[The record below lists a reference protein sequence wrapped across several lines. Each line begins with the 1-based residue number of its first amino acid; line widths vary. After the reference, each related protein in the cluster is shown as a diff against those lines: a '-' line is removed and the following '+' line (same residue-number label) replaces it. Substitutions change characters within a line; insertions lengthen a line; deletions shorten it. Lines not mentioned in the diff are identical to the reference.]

1 MDIRINNLCKS
12 YGVNKVLHN
21 YTETIIEGKTSF
33 IIGKSGIGKTTLI
46 RILLGLEKTDSGEII
61 GLDDKK
67 ISVVFQDNNLCENL
81 SVLSN
86 LKIVTDNIDENE
98 LNKNLKELDL
108 EGILFKKI
116 NELSGGM
123 KRRIAI
129 LRALLV
135 EFDLLIMDEPFKG
148 LDFSTKKIVIEY
160 IKKCIKGKTV
170 VMVTHDIDDF
180 EYFNDSRIIK
190 IQ

>member
-1 MDIRINNLCKS
+1 MDLRINNLCKS

-21 YTETIIEGKTSF
+21 FNETIIEGKTSF

-46 RILLGLEKTDSGEII
+46 RILLGLEQIDSGEII

-98 LNKNLKELDL
+98 LNKNLKELEF
-108 EGILFKKI
+108 EGKLFKKI

-135 EFDLLIMDEPFKG
+135 EFDLLIMVEPFKG

>member
-21 YTETIIEGKTSF
+21 YNETIIEGKTSF

-46 RILLGLEKTDSGEII
+46 RILLGLEQIDSGEII

-86 LKIVTDNIDENE
+86 LKIVTDKIDENE

>member
-21 YTETIIEGKTSF
+21 YNETIIEGKTSF